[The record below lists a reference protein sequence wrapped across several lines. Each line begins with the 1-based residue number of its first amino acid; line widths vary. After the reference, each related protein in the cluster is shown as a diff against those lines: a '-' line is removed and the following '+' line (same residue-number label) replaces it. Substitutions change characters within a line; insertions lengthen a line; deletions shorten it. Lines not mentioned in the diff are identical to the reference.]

1 MSATK
6 ISSSQPRKQRLEV
19 YRAPLHRRHKFF
31 NAPLAPELQKEYGVK
46 RLPVRKD
53 DVVRIVRGDWAGHE
67 GKVTRVDLKRI
78 RVYVEG
84 VTIKKSDGTPV
95 PYPIHPSKVVIVK
108 LSNIDKVREKILQ
121 RRKKTQ
127 EGDK

>member
-19 YRAPLHRRHKFF
+19 YRAPLHKRHKFF
-31 NAPLAPELQKEYGVK
+31 NVPLAPELQKEYGVK

-78 RVYVEG
+78 RVHVEG
-84 VTIKKSDGTPV
+84 VTIKRSDGTPV

-127 EGDK
+127 EGGK